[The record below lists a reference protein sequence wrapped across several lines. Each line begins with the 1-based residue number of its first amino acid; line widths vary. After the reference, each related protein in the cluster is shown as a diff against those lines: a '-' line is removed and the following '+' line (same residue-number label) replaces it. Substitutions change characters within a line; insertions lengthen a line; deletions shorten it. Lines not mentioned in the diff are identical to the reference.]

1 MKQVFIYDYALNQ
14 KDVINT
20 DVEITTYDSTV
31 PQLTTFNVLKNTNI
45 ETSDI
50 VLIRDEKT
58 FIGIVERVG
67 GVNLTEVAIYPIE
80 HKFDNDLDIDTLD
93 GNVVDYLEEQI
104 TKNFIETDDVYMKT
118 PFVFENTL
126 TDTYNYT
133 TIVDSGN
140 LLDIVNEIYL
150 NTGVYMDFEPVYTN
164 GKFSAIKIKF
174 KNVANEKIKR
184 IRYDNPQIV
193 GNVDIQMSNTSSNK
207 VTIYVGADKE
217 IGFKGNPY
225 KIYLR
230 EDNELTTNPADEH
243 RIKKVINKNI
253 EFTADEEVETDDEYA
268 SAIVALAKKELKGDI
283 FGYKIEF
290 TIIRNKNSPW
300 SYRQA
305 CVFVAEDKTFNS
317 LVTRIEYL
325 SEKHAK
331 ITLGAFRTKLHE
343 KIMKLAKP
351 QAVLGSTIGGV
362 SLSNGLGQYLYWFE
376 QDDEGNL
383 YICSDVYTT
392 EQLNSMFELEN
403 DNLYVNYGENQEQVL
418 SINDKGEL
426 QGVY

>member
-14 KDVINT
+14 KDVITT
-20 DVEITTYDSTV
+20 DVEITNFDSTV
-31 PQLTTFNVLKNTNI
+31 PQLTTFKVLKNNNI
-45 ETSDI
+45 KTSDI
-50 VLIRDEKT
+50 VLIKDE

-67 GVNLTEVAIYPIE
+67 GVNYTEVAMYPIE

-93 GNVVDYLEEQI
+93 GDVVAYLEEQI
-104 TKNFIETDDVYMKT
+104 TKNFIETDDIYMKT

-126 TDTYNYT
+126 TETYNYT

-140 LLDIVNEIYL
+140 LLDIINEIYL
-150 NTGVYMDFEPVYTN
+150 NTGVCMDYEPVYTN
-164 GKFSAIKIKF
+164 GKFTAIKIKF
-174 KNVANEKIKR
+174 KNVANEKVKW

-193 GNVDIQMSNTSSNK
+193 GEIEYQMSNTSSNK
-207 VTIYVGADKE
+207 VTIYVKE
-217 IGFKGNPY
+217 EDESFTKY
-225 KIYLR
+225 KIYLT
-230 EDNELTTNPADEH
+230 EDNELTANPTDER

-253 EFTADEEVETDDEYA
+253 EFTADEEVETADQYA
-268 SAIVALAKKELKGDI
+268 SAIFALAKKELKSDI

-300 SYRQA
+300 NYRQA
-305 CVFVAEDKTFNS
+305 CVFVAEDRTYNS

-325 SEKHAK
+325 SDKHAK

-343 KIMKLAKP
+343 KILKLSKP
-351 QAVLGSTIGGV
+351 QAKLGSTLGGIT
-362 SLSNGLGQYLYWFE
+362 LSNGLGQYLYWFE

-383 YICSDVYTT
+383 YICSDVYTAQ
-392 EQLNSMFELEN
+392 QLSEMFEIEN
-403 DNLYVNYGENQEQVL
+403 GNLYVNYKSGQDEIL
-418 SINDKGEL
+418 SIDEEGNL